1 MHLEAATL
9 RSVTTVSSAS
19 DRSGTYWSTMNS
31 SMVAQDVIS
40 KFVDHGFG
48 HLALNY
54 ATTILAALGAWLWC
68 YRWFQRNT
76 TGPKAW
82 PLVGALPEI
91 QRNWGNLHEYLTGF
105 FSESTRTI
113 ILPLGGSTGVLT
125 ADPESVEYILQTNF
139 SNYPKV
145 SQPNSCN
152 ALWILCPLI

>member
-1 MHLEAATL
+1 
-9 RSVTTVSSAS
+9 
-19 DRSGTYWSTMNS
+19 
-31 SMVAQDVIS
+31 MVAQDVIS
-40 KFVDHGFG
+40 MFVDHGFG

-82 PLVGALPEI
+82 PLVGALPAI

-105 FSESTRTI
+105 FSESTRTV

-125 ADPESVEYILQTNF
+125 TDPESVEYILQTNF

-152 ALWILCPLI
+152 AL